1 MTDAPQLSPL
11 TEPEQQWVDVRRAYA
26 EQEGVGHLDLDA
38 VEAFYDGLVSRSE
51 AEEVDPEELGALLDV
66 VAVLL
71 GEHLGAR
78 HGLQWVSVREEH
90 GTDLGL
96 RDPLSD
102 AVVFPH
108 AVVGAHWNEGTT
120 GWMGGHV
127 DALGEQLQEIRAQRA
142 ADGFGAGSAE
152 G

>member
-1 MTDAPQLSPL
+1 MSQQHISPL

-26 EQEGVGHLDLDA
+26 AQEGVDHLDLDQ
-38 VEAFYDGLVSRSE
+38 VDGWHGRLIARSRSE
-51 AEEVDPEELGALLDV
+51 DVDPDELGVLLEV
-66 VAVLL
+66 AAVLL

-78 HGLQWVSVREEH
+78 HGLAWVSVTDDD

-102 AVVFPH
+102 AVVFPLSE
-108 AVVGAHWNEGTT
+108 VGARWNADEA
-120 GWMGGHV
+120 GWMPGYV
-127 DALGEQLQEIRAQRA
+127 DALGEQLQEVRAQRA
-142 ADGFGAGSAE
+142 ADGFGTGSAE